1 VQDLRDKLLKAG
13 AIDKKQARKART
25 EARKQKKKKLKKGGK
40 VDAGRE
46 QEQEQ
51 RERFEAKQ
59 AEERAEVQRRQ
70 AELNR
75 EAEQRAQESR
85 IQDLIRAHA
94 IKVRPSKTERPFH
107 YVGPDRRIR
116 RIHVSPDLA
125 NQLASGL
132 LAIVETASTGEGY
145 ALVDADGARRLEEL
159 APKLILF
166 WSNEDNGDLPTYGD
180 GS

>member
-25 EARKQKKKKLKKGGK
+25 EARKQKKKKIKEARKT
-40 VDAGRE
+40 DAGP
-46 QEQEQ
+46 EQEQ
-51 RERFEAKQ
+51 RARFEARQ
-59 AEERAEVQRRQ
+59 AEQREQAKQRQDELNRQ
-70 AELNR
+70 AEL
-75 EAEQRAQESR
+75 RAQESR
-85 IQDLIRAHA
+85 IRDLIQAHS

-125 NQLASGL
+125 DQLASGL
-132 LAIVETASTGEGY
+132 LAIVETESGGEGY
-145 ALVDADGARRLEEL
+145 VLVDADGARRLEEL
-159 APKLILF
+159 APKRILF
-166 WSNEDNGDLPTYGD
+166 WSSADDSDLPTYGA